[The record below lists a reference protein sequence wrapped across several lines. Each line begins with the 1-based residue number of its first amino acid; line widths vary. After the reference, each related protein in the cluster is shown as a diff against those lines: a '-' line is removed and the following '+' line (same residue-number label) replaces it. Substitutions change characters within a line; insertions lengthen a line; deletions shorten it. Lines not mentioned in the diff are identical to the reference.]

1 MNMMSSTADIAD
13 PTLLPTGNKR
23 LDAIN
28 ARYFVVRESGKV
40 FVGTFE
46 NEHGRSLLVLM
57 SFADFRNLH
66 MNQKVTVKSK
76 DVPLGK
82 WWLEHPKRRQYDG
95 LTFRPGDDRRV
106 INGRLNLWRGWAFE
120 PKAGD
125 WSKLQEHIRVVLCS
139 GKQELFDYVMNW
151 LAYAV
156 QHPAQRAEVVIVMK
170 GKKGTGKGT
179 LGNTMSKLFGQHAL
193 QISSSQHLVG
203 RFNAHLRDTVLLF
216 ADEAFWPGDK
226 AGEGTLKRIVTEPTL
241 FIEGKYRDGVEVP
254 NLLHI
259 IMASNEDWIVPAGE
273 FERRYVVF
281 EVNDLKLQNK
291 PWFKAIN
298 DQLDQGG
305 YAAML
310 HDLLHRDLT
319 DWHPR
324 DLPACNDLTSQQ
336 AMSLSPLDA
345 WWVELLEVGTLT
357 GCDPDEPNRARS
369 GKYDV
374 AVKTDGNFDRFVTRQ
389 GLYDHARTSEP
400 RLRNVADRR
409 FGDFLTKMGCDN
421 EKKVLR
427 RRGWTFPYLSECR
440 KAWEQRF
447 PNWKW
452 RSPNLEDWTVEDKDD
467 VIFDA
472 YEEPI

>member
-40 FVGTFE
+40 LVGTFE

-66 MNQKVTVKSK
+66 MNQKVTVKGK

-95 LTFRPGDDRRV
+95 LTFQPGNDQRV

-120 PKAGD
+120 PKRGD
-125 WSKLQEHIRVVLCS
+125 WSKLREHIKVVVCS
-139 GKQELFDYVMNW
+139 GNDELFVYLINW

-156 QHPAQRAEVVIVMK
+156 QHPDQRAEAVVVMK
-170 GKKGTGKGT
+170 GKRGAGKGT
-179 LGNTMSKLFGQHAL
+179 VGNTMKKLFGQHAL
-193 QISSSQHLVG
+193 QISSGQHLVG
-203 RFNAHLRDTVLLF
+203 RFNGHLRDTVLLF

-226 AGEGTLKRIVTEPTL
+226 AGEGTLKRIVTEDTL
-241 FIEGKYRDGVEVP
+241 MIESKYRDGVEVP

-259 IMASNEDWIVPAGE
+259 IMASNEDWVVPAGE
-273 FERRYVVF
+273 RERRYVVF
-281 EVNDLKLQNK
+281 EVNDLHLQDK

-298 DQLDQGG
+298 EQLERGG

-310 HDLLHRDLT
+310 HDLLRRDLGK
-319 DWHPR
+319 WHPR

-336 AMSLSPLDA
+336 ALSLSPLDA
-345 WWVELLEVGTLT
+345 WWVELLEIGTLW
-357 GCDPDEPNRARS
+357 GCDPGAPNCAISGEYEVTIKSNDGGFDRHVKRPGLYHQARS
-369 GKYDV
+369 I
-374 AVKTDGNFDRFVTRQ
+374 
-389 GLYDHARTSEP
+389 EP
-400 RLRNVADRR
+400 RACV
-409 FGDFLTKMGCDN
+409 T
-421 EKKVLR
+421 
-427 RRGWTFPYLSECR
+427 
-440 KAWEQRF
+440 
-447 PNWKW
+447 
-452 RSPNLEDWTVEDKDD
+452 
-467 VIFDA
+467 
-472 YEEPI
+472 